1 MPTTGGDASLLAR
14 ALGRGRLGRCLRGA
28 LAAVALMVVATPA
41 AIADP
46 VRGEATLTRPGDYAR
61 LLIKLQSDV
70 QADVRLAGTILVIQ
84 FKKPVDVAVAKLG
97 EALPDYVSSA
107 RIDPDGM
114 AIRLALSRKVTPNV
128 MAAGERLFI
137 DLLPETWTGLSPG
150 LPQDVIKE
158 LAARAR
164 EAEQALRAQRAAA
177 EIQKK
182 PPIRV
187 KASRQPTFVRY
198 VFELPEA
205 TGVSTILNSDQLT
218 LNFNSTLTFDLADA
232 QVIDANNVRSV
243 AQQAKG
249 DATVITF
256 ELVGNVD
263 VHAFR
268 EEKTY
273 VVDIG
278 FEPEDKAKATAQL
291 EVPANPTAKP
301 SPVTAGK
308 PPAPSAKPEVV
319 APQTAAASDH
329 KTEASAVV
337 TQPPAGPPPERKVEV
352 PPPAAAAPEPK
363 AEAPPAA
370 AAPELKA
377 EVPPPAVAPERKAEA
392 TPAGIEGRAPSAEWP
407 PLEVKVPLEH
417 PPAAAAEPTVDD
429 KVALVVQA
437 KRSLG
442 NLHLF
447 IPFASPTAGAVFAR
461 DDAIWLVFDGD
472 APINFGA
479 VTKEATG
486 LVRDVTS
493 LPVDGGRAVRLRLN
507 RPQLAN
513 VTADANAW
521 VLDISDTSQSLPQ
534 PLASMRNIAERT
546 RATVSVPMSG
556 ASRVMK
562 FSDPETGD
570 AFMVVT
576 AALPPRGFIKPQ
588 NFVDFSFLASAQGI
602 VVHQNS
608 DDLQIEIAADK
619 VTVGRPGGLT
629 LSAAETTDGRA
640 ATAVRPIFDVATW
653 RVDRGPNFIA
663 RQDEL
668 TSAAAM
674 SAGDKRVTTHTDLAR
689 FYFARGFYPE
699 ARGVLNALF
708 AEAKP
713 AADDVT
719 ALVLH
724 AVANILAGN
733 PDDGLA
739 ELNNPVIGAG
749 YDSQL
754 WKAVAYTRLHNWT
767 TAREKFK
774 GVEFAIGALPVEL
787 QRIVI
792 ADEARAALETRDYSG
807 VSNRLSE
814 LEVITVPEAMQPQLA
829 VLRGRMDEA
838 LGKDKDA
845 LSEYQL
851 AIDSA
856 DRISAAEATVDQ
868 VALRQNRKEI
878 SPDEELASLETLVMT
893 WRGDTTE
900 VRALQVLSK
909 KYADLG
915 RYRDALLVA
924 RSATKLQPNS
934 DPSRQMQDASSA
946 LFADIFLSPKGEDL
960 PPVDG
965 LALFYE
971 FSELTPIG
979 RRGDELIRRLA
990 DRLVSVDLLD
1000 QAGELLQY
1008 QIDRRLDGAARAQV
1022 ASRLAMIYLMNRKPD
1037 RAISVLRS
1045 TRMGDLANELR
1056 TQRLLIE
1063 ARAQS
1068 DIGRHDLALDIISNL
1083 SGREVIRLRSDI
1095 YWAARRWRESAEQI
1109 ELLYGDRWRDF
1120 QPLTTEEK
1128 GDIVRAG
1135 IGYSL
1140 AEDSIGIA
1148 RLREKYAAKMENGAD
1163 KIAFDA
1169 ATKPATSNSSE
1180 FIAIAKMAAS
1190 VDTLDGFVREMKMR
1204 FPEVASR
1211 QPLPDEVKADPNPTG
1226 SLPVIKG
1233 LRPAPKSTLS
1243 PKSTL

>member
-1 MPTTGGDASLLAR
+1 MPTTGGDRSLLAR
-14 ALGRGRLGRCLRGA
+14 ALGRGRFGRWLGG
-28 LAAVALMVVATPA
+28 MFG
-41 AIADP
+41 AIALTMLATSSAIAEP
-46 VRGEATLTRPGDYAR
+46 VRGEATLTKPGDYAR

-70 QADVRLAGTILVIQ
+70 QSDVRLAGTILIIQ
-84 FKKPVDVAVAKLG
+84 FKQPVDVAVEKLG

-107 RIDPDGM
+107 RMDPDGS

-137 DLLPETWTGLSPG
+137 DLLPETWTGLPPG

-164 EAEQALRAQRAAA
+164 AAEQLLRQQKAAA
-177 EIQKK
+177 DAQKK

-218 LNFNSTLTFDLADA
+218 LNFTSAVSFDLADA
-232 QVIDANNVRSV
+232 RVIDASNVRAIGEQVKS
-243 AQQAKG
+243 
-249 DATVITF
+249 DATVVTF
-256 ELVGNVD
+256 DLVGNVD

-268 EEKTY
+268 EERTY

-278 FEPEDKAKATAQL
+278 FEPADRAKASQL
-291 EVPANPTAKP
+291 DAPALEAAKP
-301 SPVTAGK
+301 APPAAAVTAEK
-308 PPAPSAKPEVV
+308 PPAPSPKPDVA
-319 APQTAAASDH
+319 APQTAAASER
-329 KTEASAVV
+329 KTDAPSAAAQKPVEAAAAPAAAPETKAEAS
-337 TQPPAGPPPERKVEV
+337 
-352 PPPAAAAPEPK
+352 PPPAAAPQGK
-363 AEAPPAA
+363 ADAPPAA
-370 AAPELKA
+370 A
-377 EVPPPAVAPERKAEA
+377 PERKADAAPE
-392 TPAGIEGRAPSAEWP
+392 GIEGRAPPAQWP

-417 PPAAAAEPTVDD
+417 PQVAVAEPPADD
-429 KVALVVQA
+429 KSAPLVQA

-447 IPFASPTAGAVFAR
+447 IPFGAPTAGAVFAR

-472 APINFGA
+472 GAINFSA
-479 VTKEATG
+479 VTREATG
-486 LVRDVTS
+486 LVRDVTT
-493 LPVDGGRAVRLRLN
+493 VAANGGRAIRLRLN
-507 RPQLAN
+507 RPQL
-513 VTADANAW
+513 VDVSADGNAW
-521 VLDISDTSQSLPQ
+521 TLDISDTSQSLPQ
-534 PLASMRNIAERT
+534 PLTSIRNIAERS
-546 RATVSVPMSG
+546 RATVSVPISG
-556 ASRVMK
+556 ASRVVK

-570 AFMVVT
+570 AFMAVT
-576 AALPPRGFIKPQ
+576 APQPPRGFIKPQ

-619 VTVGRPGGLT
+619 ISVGRPGGLT
-629 LSAAETTDGRA
+629 LSAAETTDGRVT
-640 ATAVRPIFDVATW
+640 TAVRPIFDIATW
-653 RVDRGPNFIA
+653 RLDRGPNFIA
-663 RQDEL
+663 RHDEL
-668 TSAAAM
+668 SSAAAM
-674 SAGDKRVTTHTDLAR
+674 STGDKRVTTHTDLAR
-689 FYFARGFYPE
+689 FYMARGFYPE
-699 ARGVLNALF
+699 ARGVLDALF

-733 PDDGLA
+733 PGDGLA

-754 WKAVAYTRLHNWT
+754 WKAVAYTRLQNWS
-767 TAREKFK
+767 TARDMFK

-807 VSNRLSE
+807 VTNRLSE
-814 LEVITVPEAMQPQLA
+814 LEVITVPEDMQPQLA
-829 VLRGRMDEA
+829 LLRGRMDEA
-838 LGKDKDA
+838 LGKDRDA

-851 AIDSA
+851 AIDSP
-856 DRISAAEATVDQ
+856 DRISGAEAKVDEI
-868 VALRQNRKEI
+868 ALRQRRKEI
-878 SPDEELASLETLVMT
+878 SPDEELASLETLAMT

-900 VRALQVLSK
+900 VRTLQQLSQ
-909 KYADLG
+909 KYAELG

-934 DPSRQMQDASSA
+934 EPSRQMQDAASA
-946 LFADIFLSPKGEDL
+946 LFADIFLSAKGEDL
-960 PPVDG
+960 PPVDA

-979 RRGDELIRRLA
+979 RRGDELIRRVA
-990 DRLVSVDLLD
+990 DRLVSVDLLE
-1000 QAGELLQY
+1000 QAAELLQY

-1045 TRMGDLANELR
+1045 TRIGDLANELR

-1068 DIGRHDLALDIISNL
+1068 DIGRRDLALEIIANL

-1109 ELLYGDRWRDF
+1109 ELLYGERWRDF
-1120 QPLTTEEK
+1120 QPLTAEEK
-1128 GDIVRAG
+1128 ADIIRAG

-1140 AEDSIGIA
+1140 AEDAIGIA

-1169 ATKPATSNSSE
+1169 ATKPATANSSE

-1190 VDTLDGFVREMKMR
+1190 VDTLDGFVREMKQR
-1204 FPEVASR
+1204 FPEDASR
-1211 QPLPDEVKADPNPTG
+1211 QPLPEVKAEPPTG
-1226 SLPVIKG
+1226 SLPEIKG
-1233 LRPAPKSTLS
+1233 LRPAPSGTL
-1243 PKSTL
+1243 